1 MSSTVTAVLGSSV
14 CVVRASRRHASTWP
28 NRPTRNRDPRTA
40 RLGHD
45 GALVRSR
52 STPGS
57 PHWVRPRRQLACERT
72 MSGLELV
79 LAFLAGVVMGGAL
92 DRFVLPLL
100 VDAWIDRLRRHGR

>member
-1 MSSTVTAVLGSSV
+1 MVGGPL
-14 CVVRASRRHASTWP
+14 HP
-28 NRPTRNRDPRTA
+28 Y
-40 RLGHD
+40 GHD

-57 PHWVRPRRQLACERT
+57 PHRVRPRRQLLGGGRV
-72 MSGLELV
+72 SGVELV